1 MAVSID
7 LTNTERRVSTAEF
20 ALRMNI
26 SEKELYDRIK
36 TGRVTR
42 PIKDGRKNY
51 WLNSYVLSC
60 IIHEENSILTSE
72 WNSCCSKSK
81 TPDFSQAYFF
91 NIFIHPIVKFL
102 SNMMTL
108 VFKRSS
114 RSIKLKRSQIK
125 FVTFFVTNS
134 NVSNIMSK
142 LNKYCLNIIKLQ

>member
-60 IIHEENSILTSE
+60 IIHEENSLLRQNEIAVVLSQ
-72 WNSCCSKSK
+72 KRLIFLRRI
-81 TPDFSQAYFF
+81 FS
-91 NIFIHPIVKFL
+91 IFSFI
-102 SNMMTL
+102 
-108 VFKRSS
+108 
-114 RSIKLKRSQIK
+114 Q
-125 FVTFFVTNS
+125 
-134 NVSNIMSK
+134 
-142 LNKYCLNIIKLQ
+142 